1 MTDSF
6 SLSASQCAAAKDA
19 SLRTEITEH
28 TGNDIETAGIL
39 RSIQRFGGDDS
50 IERFEISRS
59 ARGRYAPKTAASSW
73 IVRAVRAGAPQ
84 KD

>member
-1 MTDSF
+1 MTNAF
-6 SLSASQCAAAKDA
+6 SLSASQCAAAKHA
-19 SLRTEITEH
+19 ALRTEITEH

-39 RSIQRFGGDDS
+39 RSIERFGGDNS

-59 ARGRYAPKTAASSW
+59 ERGRYASRSNTAGW